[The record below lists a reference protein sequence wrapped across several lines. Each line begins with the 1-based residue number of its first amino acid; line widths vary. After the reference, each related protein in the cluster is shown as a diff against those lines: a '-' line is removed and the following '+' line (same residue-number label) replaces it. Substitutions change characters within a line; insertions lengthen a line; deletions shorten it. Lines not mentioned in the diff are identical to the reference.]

1 MSDISDK
8 KRTFVAYFNC
18 NHASSEGHHVE
29 QVIEVGEDADV
40 IMAEVLDDLIGSNS
54 ESSWFEPDEAEL
66 KKLKKDGHI

>member
-18 NHASSEGHHVE
+18 NHGGEGHYVDR
-29 QVIEVGEDADV
+29 VIEAGEDADD
-40 IMAEVLDDLIGSNS
+40 IMAEELDELTSNHS
-54 ESSWFEPDEAEL
+54 ESGWWQALDHKL